1 MRKLT
6 LSTTRR
12 EEFLDITAEVA
23 AALRD
28 MVRESQQPM
37 GLPTGL
43 STGLTTGLTEGAVL
57 VYSPH
62 TTAGVT
68 INEGADPDVKRDMLA
83 HLAHLVPQSGG
94 FRHAEGNS
102 DAHIKTSLMG
112 PMQLVPVSG
121 GLLQLGTWQKIYLCE
136 FDGPRRRTVLVQFLP
151 AACGAGAEIG
161 VGAELG
167 EEGGEEGA

>member
-1 MRKLT
+1 MRTLT

-23 AALRD
+23 SVLNALL
-28 MVRESQQPM
+28 RES
-37 GLPTGL
+37 GLAE
-43 STGLTTGLTEGAVL
+43 GLTEGALL

-62 TTAGVT
+62 TTAGIT
-68 INEGADPDVKRDMLA
+68 INEGADPDVRRDMLA
-83 HLAHLVPQSGG
+83 HLAHLVPLGGANQPG

-112 PMQLVPVSG
+112 PSQLVPVSG
-121 GLLQLGTWQKIYLCE
+121 GRLELGTWQKIYFCE

-151 AACGAGAEIG
+151 AASPSGPAKDSR
-161 VGAELG
+161 
-167 EEGGEEGA
+167 